1 MAGAGSSTAVVLL
14 VNRPGSAAIADVS
27 FTELTTY
34 LEVVAL
40 YKCQIVIAG
49 DFNIHV
55 EKDNDAAAI
64 RLLELLNS
72 FDCVQNVP
80 QTPAHRDGG
89 TEMEEHLIWYSPS

>member
-1 MAGAGSSTAVVLL
+1 MLHYGWSRFFDSGSIY
-14 VNRPGSAAIADVS
+14 RPGSAAIADVF
-27 FTELTTY
+27 FTELTKY

-64 RLLELLNS
+64 
-72 FDCVQNVP
+72 
-80 QTPAHRDGG
+80 
-89 TEMEEHLIWYSPS
+89 